1 MNKLA
6 YKIRIAANTLSL
18 SLLAWQSEPLVI
30 TSNYLTYLNYINE
43 KYLNHDMLTARQREL
58 PPDARA
64 TTARAWGSSKDV
76 TCARSR
82 SSASWRMWRARA
94 RPWAV
99 PERSRAVMDTSRCAV
114 KF

>member
-6 YKIRIAANTLSL
+6 YKIRIAANTHTHTL

-43 KYLNHDMLTARQREL
+43 KYLNHDMLTAQQREL

-64 TTARAWGSSKDV
+64 TTARA
-76 TCARSR
+76 
-82 SSASWRMWRARA
+82 
-94 RPWAV
+94 
-99 PERSRAVMDTSRCAV
+99 
-114 KF
+114 

>member
-43 KYLNHDMLTARQREL
+43 KYT
-58 PPDARA
+58 
-64 TTARAWGSSKDV
+64 
-76 TCARSR
+76 
-82 SSASWRMWRARA
+82 
-94 RPWAV
+94 
-99 PERSRAVMDTSRCAV
+99 
-114 KF
+114 

>member
-64 TTARAWGSSKDV
+64 TTARAWGA
-76 TCARSR
+76 ARMLR
-82 SSASWRMWRARA
+82 AHARARA
-94 RPWAV
+94 LLGACGARGRGHGPS
-99 PERSRAVMDTSRCAV
+99 RSDPAQ
-114 KF
+114 